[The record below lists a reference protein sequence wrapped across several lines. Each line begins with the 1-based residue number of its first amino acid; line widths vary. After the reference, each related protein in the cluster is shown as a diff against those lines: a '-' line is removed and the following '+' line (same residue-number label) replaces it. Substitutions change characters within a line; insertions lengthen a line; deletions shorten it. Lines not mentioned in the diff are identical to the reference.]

1 MRKRWWLGLILL
13 LGLFRAEAESCL
25 EKYQSLAKAYYSLQK
40 SEQKKYHHNWEKLI
54 EKFQALAN
62 AYPSCSK
69 ADDAQFMVGRLW
81 YECYLVSGL
90 YSDAINSLS
99 AFYRV
104 VEKYPKSSLS
114 DDALLYRGKIYLKL
128 NKTEQAGDE
137 FKKILSEY
145 PQGDCV
151 KSARKYL
158 KSLSSKSPPPEKAP
172 LRSNDA
178 IALILSSG
186 NPELTREPGNKNLA
200 KLIQIRYWSAPS
212 YTRVVFDLDRKTS
225 FSAPH
230 LLKPDPEL
238 GTPPRLYIDL
248 YQTRL
253 GEEFAQNYPYKN
265 RCYEL
270 PIGDGLLKRARA
282 GQYQPEVVRVVLD
295 MESIQEFKYFTL
307 PASEDAGFRIVI
319 DVYGKKTRP
328 SAPETR
334 IPSPPSSPK
343 KPAPK
348 KSLVI
353 VIDPGHGG
361 KDPGA
366 VGPYKTREKD
376 VVLKISR
383 YLAQE
388 LKAIFPQA
396 KIILTRYNDRYLSL
410 VERTAKANA
419 LEADLFISIHCNAN
433 PDRRA
438 YGIET
443 YYLDNTTDRAVL
455 RLAARENFVSEKIM
469 ESAGSE
475 INQILADLATTSKVN
490 ESIPLAKSIQKELVK
505 TLSQKYS
512 YIKDLGVKK
521 APFWV
526 LTGAVMPCVLVEVSF
541 ISNPREEKR
550 LASSSY
556 QKLVARGIARGVKSW
571 LKTSGTLTSVVY

>member
-1 MRKRWWLGLILL
+1 
-13 LGLFRAEAESCL
+13 
-25 EKYQSLAKAYYSLQK
+25 
-40 SEQKKYHHNWEKLI
+40 
-54 EKFQALAN
+54 
-62 AYPSCSK
+62 
-69 ADDAQFMVGRLW
+69 
-81 YECYLVSGL
+81 
-90 YSDAINSLS
+90 
-99 AFYRV
+99 
-104 VEKYPKSSLS
+104 
-114 DDALLYRGKIYLKL
+114 
-128 NKTEQAGDE
+128 
-137 FKKILSEY
+137 
-145 PQGDCV
+145 
-151 KSARKYL
+151 
-158 KSLSSKSPPPEKAP
+158 
-172 LRSNDA
+172 
-178 IALILSSG
+178 
-186 NPELTREPGNKNLA
+186 
-200 KLIQIRYWSAPS
+200 
-212 YTRVVFDLDRKTS
+212 
-225 FSAPH
+225 
-230 LLKPDPEL
+230 
-238 GTPPRLYIDL
+238 
-248 YQTRL
+248 
-253 GEEFAQNYPYKN
+253 
-265 RCYEL
+265 
-270 PIGDGLLKRARA
+270 
-282 GQYQPEVVRVVLD
+282 
-295 MESIQEFKYFTL
+295 
-307 PASEDAGFRIVI
+307 
-319 DVYGKKTRP
+319 
-328 SAPETR
+328 
-334 IPSPPSSPK
+334 
-343 KPAPK
+343 
-348 KSLVI
+348 
-353 VIDPGHGG
+353 
-361 KDPGA
+361 
-366 VGPYKTREKD
+366 

-556 QKLVARGIARGVKSW
+556 QKLIARGIARGVKNW